1 MQDIA
6 IASPNRYLIKVEDF
20 FTTTAF
26 LQNAANL
33 TEYPLLIVVRRG
45 IEPLYRE
52 LPVATTFHRN
62 PTDLLSKLT
71 MYSSFRAVNHPC
83 AIPLTLLWLGRIL

>member
-6 IASPNRYLIKVEDF
+6 IDSPNRYLIKVEDF

-33 TEYPLLIVVRRG
+33 TEHPLLIVVRAG
-45 IEPLYRE
+45 LKP
-52 LPVATTFHRN
+52 A
-62 PTDLLSKLT
+62 
-71 MYSSFRAVNHPC
+71 
-83 AIPLTLLWLGRIL
+83 

>member
-6 IASPNRYLIKVEDF
+6 IASPNRYLIQVEDF

-33 TEYPLLIVVRRG
+33 TEYPLLIVVRAGLKPARKSS
-45 IEPLYRE
+45 RE
-52 LPVATTFHRN
+52 RL
-62 PTDLLSKLT
+62 
-71 MYSSFRAVNHPC
+71 
-83 AIPLTLLWLGRIL
+83 

>member
-1 MQDIA
+1 MSYHIKTCQSYTSAMQDIA

-26 LQNAANL
+26 LQNAVNL

-52 LPVATTFHRN
+52 LPDIH
-62 PTDLLSKLT
+62 DLPSD
-71 MYSSFRAVNHPC
+71 SNRPC
-83 AIPLTLLWLGRIL
+83 TKPD